1 MVLDEVV
8 LVVVSS
14 VVVDDYIIINECIGV
29 EVKLL

>member
-14 VVVDDYIIINECIGV
+14 VVVDDYIFINKCIGV